1 MDARIPSISGPGGG
15 TADPRRHLR
24 LLAGTPLA
32 AAFGRAACMF
42 VEPRARRAGRVARK
56 LRRWTAAAASA
67 VVLCA
72 LAWGLLWRTGR
83 AGEQRPYDALI
94 IPGGGLDEAGR
105 PSAWVAERL
114 EAALRHDGEADW
126 YLVLSRG
133 TTHRP
138 PPRDAAGYAVDEA
151 AASARY
157 LMDRGVATSRVLLEA
172 WSLDTIGN
180 AAFARLFHA
189 ELGGWRSCLVITSA
203 LHMPRTRAIFEW
215 VFSLPPRRGRP
226 VKLAYEAVADEAALP
241 PGAADARRR
250 KEADA
255 LAEFRQTAAAVGS
268 LAELHAFLFTRHA
281 AYSAAGRASPHT
293 AAEAKGALLGSY

>member
-1 MDARIPSISGPGGG
+1 
-15 TADPRRHLR
+15 
-24 LLAGTPLA
+24 
-32 AAFGRAACMF
+32 
-42 VEPRARRAGRVARK
+42 VA
-56 LRRWTAAAASA
+56 TASA

-72 LAWGLLWRTGR
+72 LGWFLLWRTGR
-83 AGEQRPYDALI
+83 AGDRRPYDALI

-114 EAALRHDGEADW
+114 KGALRHDADADW

-138 PPRDAAGYAVDEA
+138 PPRDAAGFAVDEA
-151 AASARY
+151 SASARY
-157 LMDRGVATSRVLLEA
+157 LMDRGVDPSRVLLEA

-189 ELGGWRSCLVITSA
+189 ELGGWSSCLIVTSE
-203 LHMPRTRAIFEW
+203 LHMPRTRAIFDW

-226 VKLAYEAVADEAALP
+226 VRLSYEAVADEAALP
-241 PGAADARRR
+241 PAAVAARRR
-250 KEADA
+250 KEEDA
-255 LAEFRQTAAAVGS
+255 LVKFRRTAATVGS
-268 LAELHAFLFTRHA
+268 LAELHTFLFTRHA
-281 AYSAAGRASPHT
+281 AYSAAGRANPHT